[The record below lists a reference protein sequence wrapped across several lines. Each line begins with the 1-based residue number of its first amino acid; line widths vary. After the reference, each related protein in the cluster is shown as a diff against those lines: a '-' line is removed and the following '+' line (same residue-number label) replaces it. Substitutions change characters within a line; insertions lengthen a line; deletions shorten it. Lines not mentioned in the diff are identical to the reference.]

1 MMYREPQ
8 TYEDIVKV
16 IVDIYLDYEIKG
28 FPLDEHEICRK
39 LGVSLVPYSE
49 ILSKAS
55 VETET
60 EEHRALLCKEGKGG
74 FFVKG
79 SLTKPPTIY
88 YNDKAESHGFMR
100 FSIFHEVKH
109 YVYNEDSDDNDEDD
123 LADFFSRFFQCPIP
137 FLIMK
142 GIKSENEIVSR
153 FGLSLQA
160 AENVVSNL
168 ENRLMW
174 HGKKIFDHEIP
185 LLQHLDNTAYQVYVN
200 SQLGKRGGHI
210 EGVHS

>member
-16 IVDIYLDYEIKG
+16 IVDIYLDYGIKG

-49 ILSKAS
+49 ILSQAS
-55 VETET
+55 IESET

-88 YNDKAESHGFMR
+88 YNDKAESRGFMR

-109 YVYNEDSDDNDEDD
+109 YVFNEDSDDNDEDD

-185 LLQHLDNTAYQVYVN
+185 LVQHLDNTAYQVYVN
-200 SQLGKRGGHI
+200 AQLRKRGGHI
-210 EGVHS
+210 EGVQD